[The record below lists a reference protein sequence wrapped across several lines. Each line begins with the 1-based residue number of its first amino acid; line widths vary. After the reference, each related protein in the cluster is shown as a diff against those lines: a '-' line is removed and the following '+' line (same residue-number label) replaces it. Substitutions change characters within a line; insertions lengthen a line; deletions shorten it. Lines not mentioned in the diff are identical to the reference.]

1 MDGALT
7 ILDFE
12 TTSLENPFAIE
23 IGMIAINE
31 NLEEIA
37 RYESVIKPPVEVGK
51 KILGMTRLTS
61 DQVNSAPVFDDLWP
75 DIHPFL
81 SNRIV
86 VAHFASFESRVLY
99 KEFHRLGIE
108 EYLPKTL
115 CTRDFTKKIFSG
127 LANYKLEFLTDYFGI
142 QHIESHQAIG
152 DVVSTLDLLRILA
165 QSGDKLRNEILR
177 LEESLIEIPKPQHE
191 AKKAQVRIRS
201 VAEEHS
207 VESVINLIT
216 TTSKKRISITGMP
229 AMGKEAFAEEFH
241 ALGFIYD
248 KGPIVNA
255 MSFVV
260 FCMNKPGE
268 SKIIAAKKMG
278 IPVISE
284 FTAIQAIENLK
295 NR

>member
-1 MDGALT
+1 MDGTLT

-61 DQVNSAPVFDDLWP
+61 NQVNSAPVFDDLWP

-86 VAHFASFESRVLY
+86 VAHFASFESRVLH

-127 LANYKLEFLTDYFGI
+127 LDNYKLEFLT
-142 QHIESHQAIG
+142 
-152 DVVSTLDLLRILA
+152 
-165 QSGDKLRNEILR
+165 N
-177 LEESLIEIPKPQHE
+177 
-191 AKKAQVRIRS
+191 
-201 VAEEHS
+201 
-207 VESVINLIT
+207 
-216 TTSKKRISITGMP
+216 
-229 AMGKEAFAEEFH
+229 
-241 ALGFIYD
+241 
-248 KGPIVNA
+248 
-255 MSFVV
+255 
-260 FCMNKPGE
+260 
-268 SKIIAAKKMG
+268 
-278 IPVISE
+278 
-284 FTAIQAIENLK
+284 
-295 NR
+295 